1 MTAEVNQVACEKTKS
16 IQKITNQMKMLAL
29 NALIESS
36 RAGAQGA
43 GFAVVAQ
50 EVRNVGQQVETIA
63 RELESQ
69 LTNRTGN
76 LMTSIAQMADR
87 SRGERMVDLSLN
99 AIELID
105 RNLYE
110 RTCDVRWWATD
121 SAVVDCAA
129 APDAAAVAHVSER
142 LAVILGAY
150 TVYLDLWLCDLDG
163 NVLANGRADRFNV
176 VGQNVASTKWFR
188 AARALRSG
196 DDYAAGDVECQP
208 LLGNAQVATY
218 CASVRAGGK
227 ANGKPTGVLAIHF
240 DWEPQARAIVQGVRV
255 GAADKARVLL
265 VDSNFR
271 VIAASDGQGL
281 LTERVSLPLEGRRS
295 GFYQDRSG
303 ALIAFHAT
311 PGYETYKGLGWFG
324 VIQAGAGIGAR
335 EVQHPSLSAM
345 PPKSLAT
352 MSQSPLASKS
362 YFWCGPYSVGR
373 ATKAVFRPILLR
385 GFQVAVVGGDHHHLL
400 RRQAEQFRRAE
411 IGFRIGLVVL
421 EQFRRHDEVPRQ
433 AGELRHVGQQR
444 DVAVGERRDDV
455 FLLQPRQPRHAVRPR
470 MQAVPAHGE
479 VVQIGLAQSL
489 DRKLR
494 DQLFQRSAGAAY
506 PGSDSRARDACAPRP
521 SRPCRRRASRRPTR
535 SSRP

>member
-1 MTAEVNQVACEKTKS
+1 MSVALDRFRAASNTKPSASPANEDDSDISALIERLTAEVNEVACEKTKS

-50 EVRNVGQQVETIA
+50 EVRNVGQQVEAIA

-76 LMTSIAQMADR
+76 LMSSISRMTDR

-129 APDAAAVAHVSER
+129 NPDTATIAHVSRR

-163 NVLANGRADRFNV
+163 NVLANGRADRFGMA
-176 VGQNVASTKWFR
+176 GQNVANTKWFR
-188 AARALRSG
+188 EARSLRSG
-196 DDYAAGDVECQP
+196 DDYVAGDVECQP

-218 CASVRAGGK
+218 CASVRAGGM
-227 ANGKPTGVLAIHF
+227 ADGNPIGVLAIHF
-240 DWEPQARAIVQGVRV
+240 DWEAQARAIVQGVRV

-265 VDSNFR
+265 VDSSFR
-271 VIAASDGQGL
+271 VIAASDGRGL
-281 LTERVSLPLEGRRS
+281 LTERVPLSLDGKRC

-303 ALIAFHAT
+303 TLVAFHAT

-324 VIQAGAGIGAR
+324 VILAG
-335 EVQHPSLSAM
+335 S
-345 PPKSLAT
+345 
-352 MSQSPLASKS
+352 
-362 YFWCGPYSVGR
+362 
-373 ATKAVFRPILLR
+373 
-385 GFQVAVVGGDHHHLL
+385 
-400 RRQAEQFRRAE
+400 
-411 IGFRIGLVVL
+411 
-421 EQFRRHDEVPRQ
+421 
-433 AGELRHVGQQR
+433 
-444 DVAVGERRDDV
+444 
-455 FLLQPRQPRHAVRPR
+455 
-470 MQAVPAHGE
+470 
-479 VVQIGLAQSL
+479 
-489 DRKLR
+489 
-494 DQLFQRSAGAAY
+494 
-506 PGSDSRARDACAPRP
+506 
-521 SRPCRRRASRRPTR
+521 
-535 SSRP
+535 

>member
-1 MTAEVNQVACEKTKS
+1 MSVALARPVATTSANSAAAEDESDIAALISRLTAEVNQVACDKTKS

-76 LMTSIAQMADR
+76 LMNSIARMADR

-129 APDAAAVAHVSER
+129 KPGSGAVAHASER

-150 TVYLDLWLCDLDG
+150 TVYLDLWLCDLQG
-163 NVLANGRADRFNV
+163 NVLANGRADQFNV

-188 AARALRSG
+188 DARALRSG
-196 DDYAAGDVECQP
+196 DDYVAGDVESQP

-227 ANGKPTGVLAIHF
+227 ANAGATGILAIHF
-240 DWEPQARAIVQGVRV
+240 DWEAQARAIVQGVRV

-281 LTERVSLPLEGRRS
+281 LTERLQLSLNGQRS
-295 GFYQDRSG
+295 GFYQDRAG
-303 ALIAFHAT
+303 GLVAFHAT
-311 PGYETYKGLGWFG
+311 PGYETYKGLGWYG
-324 VIQAGAGIGAR
+324 VILSGA
-335 EVQHPSLSAM
+335 
-345 PPKSLAT
+345 
-352 MSQSPLASKS
+352 
-362 YFWCGPYSVGR
+362 
-373 ATKAVFRPILLR
+373 
-385 GFQVAVVGGDHHHLL
+385 
-400 RRQAEQFRRAE
+400 
-411 IGFRIGLVVL
+411 
-421 EQFRRHDEVPRQ
+421 
-433 AGELRHVGQQR
+433 
-444 DVAVGERRDDV
+444 
-455 FLLQPRQPRHAVRPR
+455 
-470 MQAVPAHGE
+470 
-479 VVQIGLAQSL
+479 
-489 DRKLR
+489 
-494 DQLFQRSAGAAY
+494 
-506 PGSDSRARDACAPRP
+506 
-521 SRPCRRRASRRPTR
+521 
-535 SSRP
+535 